1 MEIGFVDKLRPGK
14 HASKNL
20 KEEIFSEKNRLKQL
34 NLRKQATTAS
44 HFTGSVNAVTQSGE
58 VVIASSTSSQLAS
71 YAFFLR

>member
-1 MEIGFVDKLRPGK
+1 MEIGFVDKLRSGK

-44 HFTGSVNAVTQSGE
+44 YFTGSVNAVTQSG

-71 YAFFLR
+71 YAFFIR